1 MQGGSIA
8 GGGLYSGVEKILPK
22 QVDFIGL
29 SVYGGTIVLC
39 LLCLVYTELLK
50 AWRRRRHGD
59 PILKGAVRWAA
70 AAGDLEALDALSL
83 APQFDIESA
92 LDGFTALH
100 AAAIGGHR
108 DAVLWLCQRG
118 ADVHALKNDG
128 WDDTALHY
136 AAARGD
142 LGTAQVLLSYGAD
155 PSPVNAYAATPA
167 ELARKR
173 RHEKLANLLDAFDS
187 GKSKPPLPKELEGWK
202 PLDRAVSDSGCDT
215 ADIEAGSKS
224 AKMQSKRTLSKEQ
237 DVAWRAAMARSHDGL
252 GTEGT
257 KMKPYTKLYRILA
270 VLMQGTSLAYLA
282 WRGMRSIV
290 PYPTGVYLYSL
301 IFYAFELSFMPLSFV
316 FVVSLWNTID
326 RSARWV
332 GDMLP
337 KDELPHVDVYVVRY
351 SESVDVLEPT
361 VIAALNMNWPGDKL
375 TVHILDDGA
384 GKDVLKMVRRLR
396 YQLTCMKR
404 EARLVYVARR
414 RVHGVPHHA
423 KAGNINHAILRSQ
436 GQGAFIMVLD
446 TDMIAHPDF
455 LQRTIGHFYHRGNEG
470 SGGWVQKKRTAFI
483 QTPQDFWNVPPS
495 DPMVHCARFFY
506 GPMLQGRDGV
516 GATPCCGTGVVFNRT
531 SLVSIGGQSYGSIT
545 EDYNT
550 SMNLFAS
557 GFSSMFLNERLV
569 YGMAPEG
576 LIDVFKQRQRWAMG
590 ALQIIFNDNPLK
602 KTGLTL
608 VQSMLF
614 FEAGAYHFLAAPT
627 LLLCLVPF
635 TFIFLGVAPVTAY
648 HMWEFAAAFAPYFLT
663 NRLTMWVSARGIKGA
678 DIELWRGW
686 QMWIWM
692 APNHIKAIW
701 AVIKSETFL
710 RKIFRSKPIAFKV
723 TGKEGSS
730 RLGSAPPVP
739 KDIHAL
745 WDTFC
750 VTWYFVLYD
759 LLLLAAIVYIIYGG
773 VTHLIAPWILVV
785 DFTSLFW
792 VSLNCWCIWPPVS
805 TLLPRVETAQ
815 GWRIQWKALVPGA
828 VLETDLSGF
837 GTTAMKI
844 SRAQTLPPR
853 NSGAPQQFLELGR
866 FSGNGHSSAHGAAV
880 AVARSYRN
888 EELTTTQDTKSDKS
902 GNLASSQSDALVVAP
917 KWGQAGTPNGQL
929 SSATTRASSG
939 NFGRVAAPLLT
950 SASMQ
955 ASALLTATILPERD
969 AHSSVAARQPSLLAV
984 APSGEL
990 FPAPAGSMPY
1000 DILPSAFS
1008 LGGGMSITRRASLG
1022 RNLSIP
1028 RRDSLR
1034 RDSLQG
1040 VSFDQQIQMAAE
1052 QAMRGT
1058 SSKAPPPDPLSRALS
1073 PAFSLQRAPSAK
1085 PSWMPTTI
1093 EEDASFR
1100 GSRVSYSGPN
1110 GQAML
1115 KAATAEAGDVIAAAA
1130 AKLLTVAE
1138 AEEELETAAAEES
1151 NPFAGYGAFTSDS
1164 ESGGNTGEASR
1175 QASAMLRATLA
1186 GGNAANELAA
1196 LAALTGDFDALRGLA
1211 PVTNSPFVIEDIRTR
1226 EIPSIKNSPAGASP
1240 RPPPPPPPA
1249 FRQQQPSS
1257 QVVSPRNAKVS
1268 FQGVSPFDADQGPP
1282 VPFNAPK
1289 QQLPADTT
1297 GYLEQSI
1304 RIDGAQESTFLT
1316 DSLILHEQAALEENF
1331 LSPFAAMAENAW
1343 GTLNAASESA
1353 PSAAQ
1358 IRKRAASRQLLDIA
1372 ATLSPGSSAALRT
1385 GSVLVVPVM
1394 PASIFD
1400 HSIVAKP
1407 SFEASPPA
1415 PRDFTYLIVTM
1426 TLVLGLIAC
1435 SLAEVPLR
1443 NVDY

>member
-1 MQGGSIA
+1 MQGGSTA
-8 GGGLYSGVEKILPK
+8 GLYSERILPK

-29 SVYGGTIVLC
+29 SLYGGTIVLC

-167 ELARKR
+167 ELSRKR

-202 PLDRAVSDSGCDT
+202 PLDRAISDSGCDT

-224 AKMQSKRTLSKEQ
+224 AKVRSKRTLSKEQ

-270 VLMQGTSLAYLA
+270 VLMQATSLAYLV
-282 WRGMRSIV
+282 WRGVR
-290 PYPTGVYLYSL
+290 SL
-301 IFYAFELSFMPLSFV
+301 IPEPVGQYVYSIIVYIAELSFLPLSFV
-316 FVVSLWNTID
+316 FVLSLWSTIE
-326 RSARWV
+326 RPSRWV

-337 KDELPHVDVYVVRY
+337 EDELPHVDVYVVRY
-351 SESVDVLEPT
+351 SESVDVLEPA

-516 GATPCCGTGVVFNRT
+516 GATPCCGTGVIFNRT

-590 ALQIIFNDNPLK
+590 ALQILFKDNPLK
-602 KTGLTL
+602 IPGLTF
-608 VQSMLF
+608 VQSVLF
-614 FEAGAYHFLAAPT
+614 FEAAAYHFLALPT

-635 TFIFLGVAPVTAY
+635 TFIFFAIAPVTVFSI
-648 HMWEFAAAFAPYFLT
+648 WEFSIAFGTSFFF
-663 NRLTMWVSARGIKGA
+663 NRLTMWIAARGIKGA
-678 DIELWRGW
+678 DNELWRGW

-692 APNHIKAIW
+692 APNHIISICKA
-701 AVIKSETFL
+701 IKSEISLF
-710 RKIFRSKPIAFKV
+710 RKIFRGKAIAFTV
-723 TGKEGSS
+723 TKKEGVTY
-730 RLGSAPPVP
+730 RITTWVVVVNCSAL
-739 KDIHAL
+739 L
-745 WDTFC
+745 WT
-750 VTWYFVLYD
+750 
-759 LLLLAAIVYIIYGG
+759 G
-773 VTHLIAPWILVV
+773 
-785 DFTSLFW
+785 
-792 VSLNCWCIWPPVS
+792 LNCWCIWPPVS

-815 GWRIQWKALVPGA
+815 GWRIQWKSLLPGGHILVPAGRKTYG
-828 VLETDLSGF
+828 VTSL
-837 GTTAMKI
+837 I
-844 SRAQTLPPR
+844 VSRTQTLPPPSTETAKSLR
-853 NSGAPQQFLELGR
+853 LPRFRSARPGEVMVDIIPSKALDMDTVASSGDISQSEPR
-866 FSGNGHSSAHGAAV
+866 SNGNA
-880 AVARSYRN
+880 
-888 EELTTTQDTKSDKS
+888 LTKWKSDTV
-902 GNLASSQSDALVVAP
+902 GVAP
-917 KWGQAGTPNGQL
+917 SRGQGNPRP
-929 SSATTRASSG
+929 TTANSG

-1240 RPPPPPPPA
+1240 RPPPPPPPPA

-1316 DSLILHEQAALEENF
+1316 DSLILYEQAALEENF

-1343 GTLNAASESA
+1343 GAPNAASGTSSELASPVQRRLSGVCSNRLVLESA

-1372 ATLSPGSSAALRT
+1372 ATLSPGASAALRT